1 MIVSKYEAGLKTR
14 YEVSKSYDLKKIS
27 ETRVNFESVY
37 SLSLKND
44 RDYEKLKLL
53 AILSPILIASFDNG
67 NIRLNFLEET
77 IKKSTYPY
85 GLYPNIFD
93 NFRIGEYLK
102 AYESLKRDEYKED
115 IILRE
120 DMTLDFYFN
129 PMPDPLLKSLVVMID
144 TLVEDYENR
153 KILLNYFNK
162 MRDDI
167 VRNGRRSIMA
177 NGIQA
182 FYLNKYIVVWM
193 LDLIDFINK
202 KNPGVSS
209 LLDPIE
215 DLVNNLKTPADIK

>member
-67 NIRLNFLEET
+67 NIRLNFLKET

-182 FYLNKYIVVWM
+182 FYLNKYVVVWM

-202 KNPGVSS
+202 KNPSVSS
-209 LLDPIE
+209 LLEPIE

>member
-53 AILSPILIASFDNG
+53 EILSPILIASFDNG
-67 NIRLNFLEET
+67 NIRLNFLKET

-129 PMPDPLLKSLVVMID
+129 PMPDPLLKSLVVMVD
-144 TLVEDYENR
+144 TLVEDCVNR
-153 KILLNYFNK
+153 KIFLNYFDK

-167 VRNGRRSIMA
+167 VRNGRRSILA

-182 FYLNKYIVVWM
+182 FYLNKYVVVWM